1 MRYRTLYLTSL
12 AFVAGT
18 GCNNSLAPFQ
28 PEVANN
34 PGTFQLQATG
44 VKNVSNTFEYTWQNA
59 KTTAN
64 VNQATVITFGTATLT
79 ILDAQAT
86 QVYSSNLS
94 QNGTFT
100 SSAGTAGAWKIRL
113 ALSAYSGT
121 LNFRV
126 QSP

>member
-1 MRYRTLYLTSL
+1 MHYRALCASMAL
-12 AFVAGT
+12 FIGT
-18 GCNNSLAPFQ
+18 GCRSSLAPFQ

-44 VKNVSNTFEYTWQNA
+44 VTNVSNTFEYTWQNA
-59 KTTAN
+59 KTAAN
-64 VNQATVITFGTATLT
+64 VNQATVVTAGNATLT
-79 ILDAQAT
+79 IFDASST
-86 QVYSSNLS
+86 QVYTKDLS

-100 SSAGTAGAWKIRL
+100 TGTGSAGAWKIRMV
-113 ALSAYSGT
+113 LSGYSGT